1 MSTHGG
7 EETWL
12 MTLKNTYSKLGNTK
26 KQIPGEENNPEEKS
40 KRRER
45 NLRFKSH
52 LSQYKHASLS
62 DDSAA
67 V

>member
-12 MTLKNTYSKLGNTK
+12 MTLKNTYSKLDKTK
-26 KQIPGEENNPEEKS
+26 NQIPGEENNPEEKS

-45 NLRFKSH
+45 NIHFKSH
-52 LSQYKHASLS
+52 SSQCKHASLS